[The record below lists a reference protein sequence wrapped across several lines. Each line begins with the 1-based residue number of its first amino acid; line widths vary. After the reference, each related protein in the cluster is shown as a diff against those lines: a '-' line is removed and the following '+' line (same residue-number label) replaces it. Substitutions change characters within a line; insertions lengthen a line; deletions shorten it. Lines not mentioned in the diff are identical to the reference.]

1 MQIVPRVFYASA
13 GVGSIPIVP
22 SIKSTDTIRVN
33 PIEWIN
39 LHLGLGSEPKA
50 LTFLQIAVRGI
61 IVFIVS
67 LTMVRLGDKR
77 FLSKKTAFDA
87 ILGLILASMLARAV
101 NGSAAF
107 WPTLGG
113 GFILVG
119 LHRLI
124 AFASRRWHG
133 FGILVKGTSDLVVR
147 DGEIL
152 EAGMRR
158 NDLSKHDLEED
169 MRLKGRVDDIK
180 KIKVAYAER
189 DGHISV
195 VPQSDS

>member
-1 MQIVPRVFYASA
+1 
-13 GVGSIPIVP
+13 
-22 SIKSTDTIRVN
+22 VN

-158 NDLSKHDLEED
+158 NDLSMHDLEED

>member
-1 MQIVPRVFYASA
+1 MFFF
-13 GVGSIPIVP
+13 
-22 SIKSTDTIRVN
+22 
-33 PIEWIN
+33 EWMN
-39 LHLGLGSEPKA
+39 VHLGFGSEPKS
-50 LTFLQIAVRGI
+50 LTFVQIAVRGI
-61 IVFIVS
+61 IVFVIA
-67 LTMVRLGDKR
+67 LIMVRCGDKR

-113 GFILVG
+113 GFVLVA

-124 AFASRRWHG
+124 AFLSRRWHK

-147 DGEIL
+147 DGRMI

-158 NDLSKHDLEED
+158 NDLSEHDLQED
-169 MRLKGRVDDIK
+169 MRIHGQVDDVSQ
-180 KIKVAYAER
+180 IKVAYAER
-189 DGHISV
+189 NGHISI
-195 VPQSDS
+195 VPKDK

>member
-1 MQIVPRVFYASA
+1 MNLF
-13 GVGSIPIVP
+13 
-22 SIKSTDTIRVN
+22 D
-33 PIEWIN
+33 WIN
-39 LHLGLGSEPKA
+39 EHLGFGHDPKS
-50 LTFLQIAVRGI
+50 LTFSEIAARGV
-61 IVFIVS
+61 IVFIVA
-67 LTMVRLGDKR
+67 LIMVRLGDKR

-113 GFILVG
+113 GFVLVG

-124 AFASRRWHG
+124 AFGSRRWHK

-147 DGEIL
+147 DGQIV
-152 EAGMRR
+152 EAGMRH

-169 MRLKGRVDDIK
+169 MRIHGQLDDVS

-189 DGHISV
+189 DGHISI
-195 VPQSDS
+195 VPKGK

>member
-1 MQIVPRVFYASA
+1 M
-13 GVGSIPIVP
+13 
-22 SIKSTDTIRVN
+22 N

-39 LHLGLGSEPKA
+39 LHLGLGNEPKA
-50 LTFLQIAVRGI
+50 LTFVQIAIRGI

-67 LTMVRLGDKR
+67 LIMVRLGDKR

-101 NGSAAF
+101 NGSSAF

-124 AFASRRWHG
+124 AFASRRWHA

-147 DGEIL
+147 DGKIV
-152 EAGMRR
+152 EAGLKR
-158 NDLSKHDLEED
+158 NDLSEHDLEED
-169 MRLKGRVDDIK
+169 MRLKGQLDEIS

-189 DGHISV
+189 DGNISI
-195 VPQSDS
+195 VPKGK

>member
-1 MQIVPRVFYASA
+1 M
-13 GVGSIPIVP
+13 
-22 SIKSTDTIRVN
+22 N

-50 LTFLQIAVRGI
+50 LTFLQIAIRGI

-195 VPQSDS
+195 VPKSDS

>member
-1 MQIVPRVFYASA
+1 MNFF
-13 GVGSIPIVP
+13 
-22 SIKSTDTIRVN
+22 
-33 PIEWIN
+33 EWMHE
-39 LHLGLGSEPKA
+39 HLGFGSEPKN
-50 LTFLQIAVRGI
+50 LTFLQIAIRGI
-61 IVFIVS
+61 IVFIITLV
-67 LTMVRLGDKR
+67 MVRCGDKR

-113 GFILVG
+113 GFVLVG

-124 AFASRRWHG
+124 AFLSRRWHK

-147 DGEIL
+147 DGQVV

-158 NDLSKHDLEED
+158 NDLSEHDLQED
-169 MRLKGRVDDIK
+169 LRLKGQVDDLSK
-180 KIKVAYAER
+180 VKVAYAER
-189 DGHISV
+189 NGQISIV
-195 VPQSDS
+195 HKEK

>member
-1 MQIVPRVFYASA
+1 MSA
-13 GVGSIPIVP
+13 F
-22 SIKSTDTIRVN
+22 
-33 PIEWIN
+33 EWFN
-39 LHLGLGSEPKA
+39 SHLGLGTDPKA
-50 LTFLQIAVRGI
+50 LTFGQIAIRGI
-61 IVFIVS
+61 IVFVIS
-67 LTMVRLGDKR
+67 LVMVRLGDKR

-113 GFILVG
+113 GFILIG

-124 AFASRRWHG
+124 AFASRRWHA
-133 FGILVKGTSDLVVR
+133 FGIWVKGTSDLVVR
-147 DGEIL
+147 DGQIIES
-152 EAGMRR
+152 GMRR
-158 NDLSKHDLEED
+158 NDLSVHDLQED
-169 MRLKGRVDDIK
+169 MRLKGRVDEIT

-195 VPQSDS
+195 VPKD

>member
-1 MQIVPRVFYASA
+1 MRMHLLES
-13 GVGSIPIVP
+13 
-22 SIKSTDTIRVN
+22 VN
-33 PIEWIN
+33 AY
-39 LHLGLGSEPKA
+39 LGIGSEPKA
-50 LTFLQIAVRGI
+50 LTFAQIAIRGV
-61 IVFIVS
+61 IVFIIS

-113 GFILVG
+113 GFILIG

-124 AFASRRWHG
+124 AFASRRWHA

-147 DGEIL
+147 DGQIVK
-152 EAGMRR
+152 AGMRR
-158 NDLSKHDLEED
+158 NDLSLHDLEED
-169 MRLKGRVDDIK
+169 MRSKGQVDEIS
-180 KIKVAYAER
+180 KIKLAYAER
-189 DGHISV
+189 DGHISI
-195 VPQSDS
+195 VPKDK